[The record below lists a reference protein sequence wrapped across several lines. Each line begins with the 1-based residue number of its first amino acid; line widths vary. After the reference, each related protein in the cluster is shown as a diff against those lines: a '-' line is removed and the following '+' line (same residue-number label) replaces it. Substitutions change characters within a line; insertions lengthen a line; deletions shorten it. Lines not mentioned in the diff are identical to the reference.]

1 MIIQKLIGPTKEVC
15 NEWGMYFRKVDTEG
29 NDITTYPCDDGDVMF
44 HKMIDGVEASE
55 VAAESFPLEIKH
67 GEILSLDTYFNAF
80 SIGKWKKY
88 TKLSDLALEI
98 VTSGPVE
105 IRAYQTVGMV
115 ETEHMSQ
122 EFPDEETMYSFL
134 HNTRQE
140 IECSQETEAFVTD
153 EGQQAIKTTI
163 QFAKLA
169 DEGIYYI
176 TMTPCEETVS
186 LLSGAYTTD
195 AEKEDVNSV
204 ELVLGICTFQREEFL
219 KKNVNLVL
227 DKVINSAK
235 SPLSDHVEIYI
246 SDNGQTVPQGI
257 FQSDKV
263 HLFPNK
269 NAGGAGGFTRT
280 MIESLFHRKDSP
292 FTHIILMDDD
302 IILSTDVLERTY
314 HFLQFVDEE
323 HHDMMVGGEM
333 FMLNLRYKQ
342 FEAGAKW
349 HGTEVTFYN
358 KM

>member
-44 HKMIDGVEASE
+44 RKMIDGVEASE
-55 VAAESFPLEIKH
+55 VEAESFPLEIKH

-153 EGQQAIKTTI
+153 E
-163 QFAKLA
+163 
-169 DEGIYYI
+169 DH
-176 TMTPCEETVS
+176 P
-186 LLSGAYTTD
+186 
-195 AEKEDVNSV
+195 
-204 ELVLGICTFQREEFL
+204 IC
-219 KKNVNLVL
+219 
-227 DKVINSAK
+227 
-235 SPLSDHVEIYI
+235 
-246 SDNGQTVPQGI
+246 
-257 FQSDKV
+257 
-263 HLFPNK
+263 
-269 NAGGAGGFTRT
+269 
-280 MIESLFHRKDSP
+280 
-292 FTHIILMDDD
+292 
-302 IILSTDVLERTY
+302 
-314 HFLQFVDEE
+314 
-323 HHDMMVGGEM
+323 
-333 FMLNLRYKQ
+333 
-342 FEAGAKW
+342 
-349 HGTEVTFYN
+349 
-358 KM
+358 